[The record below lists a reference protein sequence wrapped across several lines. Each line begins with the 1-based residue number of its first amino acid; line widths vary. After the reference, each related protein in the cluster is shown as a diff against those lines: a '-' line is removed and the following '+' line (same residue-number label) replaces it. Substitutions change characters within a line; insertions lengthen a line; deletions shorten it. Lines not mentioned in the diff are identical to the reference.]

1 MSNEL
6 AKIESFRAALA
17 KAETFEEIKFLKSQA
32 DAVAEFAKRLKLS
45 KEKQDEIGIFRIE
58 VEAEQ
63 GAWLERNFPRGVRSD
78 RKSTVDI
85 VSDVESMKHIGV
97 NERQSSQSRLINREP
112 ELVKK
117 AIEEIKETQNQ
128 VVTPNAVQKIVKKA
142 IREEEIKEVVK
153 KNEIP
158 KIEQELIDKLKNGE
172 TIVININKHY
182 HVLDYAK
189 NNNLYIQID
198 RWTDWGNP
206 FILGSDGDRDEVC
219 NAYEVYFNYKKS
231 LLKKL
236 PNIKGKALGC
246 HCYPERCHGNHLK
259 KLADEL

>member
-63 GAWLERNFPRGVRSD
+63 GAWLERNFPRGRPQEKVATD
-78 RKSTVDI
+78 ATLN
-85 VSDVESMKHIGV
+85 SMKDIGI
-97 NERQSSQSRLINREP
+97 NEHQSSQSRLINREP

-158 KIEQELIDKLKNGE
+158 EIEQKLIDKLKNGE
-172 TIVININKHY
+172 TIIININKHY

-189 NNNLYIQID
+189 TNNLYMQID

-219 NAYEVYFNYKKS
+219 NAYEVYLNYKKS
-231 LLKKL
+231 LIKKL
-236 PNIKGKALGC
+236 VNIKGKALGC
-246 HCYPERCHGNHLK
+246 HCYPERCHGDHLK